1 MTFVSTSNFCLNVST
16 HWKIDVK
23 YCNIPQISYSS
34 IVNCCYCDPLR
45 WFHNPSDPTSK
56 ANPKR
61 GRAALPAE
69 VDGPPGWDF
78 TPRKHEICTL
88 IPLCVYIYYVYIC
101 ICILII
107 VNTKIF
113 YICVC
118 WEMWTIHVH
127 MVFTISEFLVDHIEN
142 DWKCRNTSHVYE
154 S

>member
-88 IPLCVYIYYVYIC
+88 IPLCVYIYILCIYMYMYIDHSKYKD
-101 ICILII
+101 LLHLRMLRD
-107 VNTKIF
+107 VNYPCPYGF
-113 YICVC
+113 YDLGISSWSY
-118 WEMWTIHVH
+118 WEWLKMQ
-127 MVFTISEFLVDHIEN
+127 
-142 DWKCRNTSHVYE
+142 KY
-154 S
+154 